1 MLKFDHST
9 TQEIIQSSLTKKK
22 KIIQSSRGPR
32 HLFTNLLKD
41 SHLFKIA

>member
-22 KIIQSSRGPR
+22 KKLYSPLED
-32 HLFTNLLKD
+32 HVTCLPFY
-41 SHLFKIA
+41 